1 MNGNLE
7 DRGTTMQPA
16 VRKSVGRWVVMPI
29 LILLLAAVYLALFSP
44 VIAWML
50 GGGSQGT
57 FIARDLDCH
66 KGCAWFGDFT
76 GASRNVVLRDV
87 RFANVNGLPNIKA
100 GTVIPATDIS
110 SGLYH
115 GVAYPRHLTPHGIL
129 SPSILVVVILGL
141 LPIILLLLWIRTV
154 PFRYWRRNAVG
165 RPG

>member
-1 MNGNLE
+1 M
-7 DRGTTMQPA
+7 RPA
-16 VRKSVGRWVVMPI
+16 GRKSVGRWVVMPT
-29 LILLLAAVYLALFSP
+29 LILLFAAVYLALFSP
-44 VIAWML
+44 LITWML
-50 GGGSQGT
+50 GGGSQGI

-76 GASRNVVLRDV
+76 GANRKVVLQDV
-87 RFANVNGLPNIKA
+87 RFANVNALTNLKT

-115 GVAYPRHLTPHGIL
+115 GVAYPRHVTARGIL

-154 PFRYWRRNAVG
+154 PFGYWRGKAVG
-165 RPG
+165 PPS

>member
-1 MNGNLE
+1 M
-7 DRGTTMQPA
+7 RP
-16 VRKSVGRWVVMPI
+16 VRRKRAAHWVVMPI
-29 LILLLAAVYLALFSP
+29 LILLFAAVYLALFSAP
-44 VIAWML
+44 ISWML
-50 GGGSQGT
+50 GRGTQGT
-57 FIARDLDCH
+57 FVARDLDCH